1 MVPRRDFV
9 FSSAAL
15 SAAATAAITNSNA
28 HAQSETNE
36 RTVRVGVMGLS
47 RGQALATG
55 FNKLDGVEVAWV
67 CDVDGRRLS
76 SSVKQLQEQ
85 GAERP
90 RHKRPRTSAT
100 CWPTRISTHSSVQLP
115 ITGTHPLLSWL
126 AKPASTSMSK
136 NRVAIIHAKE
146 NG

>member
-85 GAERP
+85 GGGKAAPQTTKDFRDMLAFVEKHNIRP
-90 RHKRPRTSAT
+90 VIEKTFPLADAREALLYLEQQHKFGKVVV
-100 CWPTRISTHSSVQLP
+100 SV
-115 ITGTHPLLSWL
+115 
-126 AKPASTSMSK
+126 
-136 NRVAIIHAKE
+136 
-146 NG
+146 